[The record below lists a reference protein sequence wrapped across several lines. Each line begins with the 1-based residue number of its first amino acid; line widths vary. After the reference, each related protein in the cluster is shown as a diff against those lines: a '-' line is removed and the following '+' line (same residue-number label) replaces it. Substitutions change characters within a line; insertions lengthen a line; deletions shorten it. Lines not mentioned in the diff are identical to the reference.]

1 VLTVE
6 TANIWL
12 DEAGAVE
19 RDLPPGAYLTLCVSD
34 TGVGM
39 PPEIAARA
47 FEPFFTTKPKEQGTG
62 LGLSMIY
69 GFARQSG
76 GQIHIRSAPGAG
88 TTMSLYLPRHVG
100 DAVVMGEGGRRATI
114 RSVATDDVVLV
125 VEDEPGVRMLV
136 IDLLDEL
143 GYTAIEAGDGAEGV
157 GQLKSAARIDLLV
170 TDVGLPGGM
179 NGRQV
184 ADIARELR
192 PGLPV
197 LFITGFAEN
206 AVVGDGPLDEGM
218 ELLAKPFTIDALAA
232 RITRLISPSPLV
244 GEGGRRE
251 APEG

>member
-1 VLTVE
+1 
-6 TANIWL
+6 
-12 DEAGAVE
+12 
-19 RDLPPGAYLTLCVSD
+19 
-34 TGVGM
+34 
-39 PPEIAARA
+39 
-47 FEPFFTTKPKEQGTG
+47 
-62 LGLSMIY
+62 
-69 GFARQSG
+69 
-76 GQIHIRSAPGAG
+76 
-88 TTMSLYLPRHVG
+88 
-100 DAVVMGEGGRRATI
+100 
-114 RSVATDDVVLV
+114 VVLV

-157 GQLKSAARIDLLV
+157 AALSSDRRIDLLI